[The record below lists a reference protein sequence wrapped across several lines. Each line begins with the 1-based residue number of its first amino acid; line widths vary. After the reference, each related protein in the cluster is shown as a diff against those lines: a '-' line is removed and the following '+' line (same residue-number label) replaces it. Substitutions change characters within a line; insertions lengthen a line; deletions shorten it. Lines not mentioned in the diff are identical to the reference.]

1 MKGFAVLLAV
11 LVVLGGGY
19 YWYSSQQALPTDV
32 NVNVDSLDDMD
43 DMDHTA
49 STSTST
55 STATTSTPA
64 TGTQN
69 GNVKEFTVTGKNF
82 SFAPAAMT
90 VNKGDRVRITFV
102 NDSGTHDLVID
113 EFNVRTKVI
122 QGGAKETIEFV
133 ADKTGS
139 FEYYCS
145 IGQHRQMGM
154 KGTLTVK

>member
-1 MKGFAVLLAV
+1 MKGFAVLLAI

-32 NVNVDSLDDMD
+32 NVSGDTMDTTD
-43 DMDHTA
+43 DMDHA
-49 STSTST
+49 APTSTST
-55 STATTSTPA
+55 STATSAPA

-113 EFNVRTKVI
+113 EFNARTKVI
-122 QGGAKETIEFV
+122 QGGAQETIEFV
-133 ADKTGS
+133 ADTTGS

-145 IGQHRQMGM
+145 IGKHREMGM

>member
-1 MKGFAVLLAV
+1 MKGFAVLLAA

-19 YWYSSQQALPTDV
+19 YWYSSQQTAGTDV
-32 NVNVDSLDDMD
+32 NVRVNNDDMTG
-43 DMDHTA
+43 MDHATP
-49 STSTST
+49 TSTST
-55 STATTSTPA
+55 STATSSTPA

-69 GNVKEFTVTGKNF
+69 GAVKEFTVTGKNF
-82 SFAPAAMT
+82 AFAPAAMT

-113 EFNVRTKVI
+113 EFNARTKVI
-122 QGGAKETIEFV
+122 QGGAKETIEFI

-145 IGQHRQMGM
+145 VGQHRQMGM